1 MWKDLITDYDEE
13 KLEPAMEY
21 VLPLFGNNR
30 ENLDKVINL
39 AVVFSCQPVKRP
51 IPRDGKEEIRT
62 TESLVNFLRNLYLSM
77 KK

>member
-13 KLEPAMEY
+13 KLKPALEY
-21 VLPLFGNNR
+21 MLPLFDNNR

-39 AVVFSCQPVKRP
+39 AVYFSCQPVKRP
-51 IPRDGKEEIRT
+51 IPRDGNDEIRT

>member
-13 KLEPAMEY
+13 KLKPAMEY
-21 VLPLFGNNR
+21 ILPLFNNDM
-30 ENLDKVINL
+30 ESLDKVINL
-39 AVVFSCQPVKRP
+39 AVRFSCQPVKRP
-51 IPRDGKEEIRT
+51 IPRDGNDEIRT